1 MIKTWSAKRSRFRS
15 ADKFF
20 LIQDLFHLTAKDWA
34 NLLNELDSL
43 TLEERDKVLHGRE
56 DEYGFYM

>member
-1 MIKTWSAKRSRFRS
+1 MIKTWSAKRNRFRS

>member
-43 TLEERDKVLHGRE
+43 TLEERDKVLHGRD
-56 DEYGFYM
+56 DEYGFYR